1 MKKRNALLISTV
13 LAALS
18 LTSCGD
24 KSYYGTYQF
33 QMGKKTDA
41 HIGIYM
47 DLTGDNIEVELDGE
61 KTNMEKFNLQL
72 SIPEQ
77 TTPEDSGSASLVGGL
92 LTFFQDG
99 LYGGYKIQ
107 YIEEKDENHLT
118 LVPVIDLNKLME
130 VVQGE
135 GGEEESS
142 SSQESS
148 SYEEFVIPSDFIDDV
163 LIATYK
169 GETIDVTVP
178 VSLNDLMFQLYWYG
192 FDIFDPTE
200 EYPLEKHEKGT
211 HPTEE
216 DIKKINE
223 TFNSDERLL
232 KHYDLD
238 ALVKYKAALVPAPV
252 LEYRDFNQLT
262 MTLSRAEL

>member
-1 MKKRNALLISTV
+1 MKKSKALLISTV

-18 LTSCGD
+18 LTSCG
-24 KSYYGTYQF
+24 KESYYGTYQF

-61 KTNMEKFNLQL
+61 KTNMEKFNLKL

-77 TTPEDSGSASLVGGL
+77 TTPEENASLVGGL
-92 LTFFQDG
+92 LTFFEDG
-99 LYGGYKIQ
+99 LFGGYKIQ
-107 YIEEKDENHLT
+107 YIQEKDENHLT

-130 VVQGE
+130 FVAE
-135 GGEEESS
+135 KTGEEASSSSGESS
-142 SSQESS
+142 SQ
-148 SYEEFVIPSDFIDDV
+148 EEFVIPSDFIDDV

-169 GETIDVTVP
+169 GEKIDVTVP

>member
-1 MKKRNALLISTV
+1 MKKSKTLLISTV

-18 LTSCGD
+18 LTSCG
-24 KSYYGTYQF
+24 KESYYGTYQF

-61 KTNMEKFNLQL
+61 KTNMEKFNLKL

-77 TTPEDSGSASLVGGL
+77 TTPEENASLVGGL
-92 LTFFQDG
+92 LTFFEDG
-99 LYGGYKIQ
+99 LFGGYKIQ
-107 YIEEKDENHLT
+107 YIQEKDENHLT

-130 VVQGE
+130 FVAE
-135 GGEEESS
+135 KTGEETSSSSGESS
-142 SSQESS
+142 SQ
-148 SYEEFVIPSDFIDDV
+148 EEFVIPSDFIDDV

-169 GETIDVTVP
+169 GEKIDVTVP

>member
-1 MKKRNALLISTV
+1 MKKRKALLISTV
-13 LAALS
+13 LMALS
-18 LTSCGD
+18 LSSCGE
-24 KSYYGTYQF
+24 STYHGTYQF
-33 QMGKKTDA
+33 QMGKKNDA

-61 KTNMEKFNLQL
+61 KTNMEKFNLKL
-72 SIPEQ
+72 SVPEQ
-77 TTPEDSGSASLVGGL
+77 ATSEDDSTTLVGGL

-99 LYGGYKIQ
+99 LFGGYKIN
-107 YIEEKDENHLT
+107 YIEEKEENRLT

-135 GGEEESS
+135 GEEGESS

-148 SYEEFVIPSDFIDDV
+148 SQEELVIPSEFIDDV
-163 LIATYK
+163 LIAKYN
-169 GETIDVTVP
+169 GNTIDVTVP

-192 FDIFDPTE
+192 FDIFDLGE
-200 EYPLEKHEKGT
+200 EYPIEKHEKGS
-211 HPTEE
+211 HPTKD

-252 LEYRDFNQLT
+252 LDFRDFNQLT

>member
-1 MKKRNALLISTV
+1 MKKSKALLISTV

-18 LTSCGD
+18 LTSCG
-24 KSYYGTYQF
+24 KESYYGTYQF

-61 KTNMEKFNLQL
+61 KTNMEKFNLKL
-72 SIPEQ
+72 SIPDQ
-77 TTPEDSGSASLVGGL
+77 TTPEENASLVGGL
-92 LTFFQDG
+92 LTFFEDG
-99 LYGGYKIQ
+99 LFGGYKIQ
-107 YIEEKDENHLT
+107 YIQEKDENHLT

-130 VVQGE
+130 FVAEKTGE
-135 GGEEESS
+135 EVSSSSEESS
-142 SSQESS
+142 SQ
-148 SYEEFVIPSDFIDDV
+148 EEFVIPSDFIDDV

-169 GETIDVTVP
+169 GEKIDVTVP

>member
-1 MKKRNALLISTV
+1 MYQADGVANTM
-13 LAALS
+13 LA
-18 LTSCGD
+18 
-24 KSYYGTYQF
+24 Y
-33 QMGKKTDA
+33 
-41 HIGIYM
+41 HII
-47 DLTGDNIEVELDGE
+47 V
-61 KTNMEKFNLQL
+61 
-72 SIPEQ
+72 
-77 TTPEDSGSASLVGGL
+77 
-92 LTFFQDG
+92 
-99 LYGGYKIQ
+99 
-107 YIEEKDENHLT
+107 
-118 LVPVIDLNKLME
+118 NKLME